1 MKEFFLKIWNAIKTA
16 YQTKAWLKWVSLGVA
31 IAITGGIVLGVVLS
45 NPPAEAPNNNSSSQ
59 SSMQDSSSSEEEI
72 LNYMYKINV
81 QTMDGYG
88 LSGVTVHLYNGDTEV
103 TSLRTN
109 NAGSAIFME
118 NILADLGTY
127 TIKLTDLPAG
137 YKLADESAVYQTAPL
152 KGMSVNIPLMP
163 TGVIMEQAPANKT
176 YKLGDVMYDFSL
188 RLSDGTTT
196 TLSQILEEKDMVF
209 LNFWALRCAP
219 CKQEFPFMNLTYISF
234 YNEEEEIKYSD
245 KIEILALNNEDQ
257 QTNIDS
263 YKNTNSLQFEM
274 LNDYSSGANLSKNF
288 NLAAIPV
295 SAVIDRY
302 GVIASLHTGG
312 LTSIT
317 QFQALFNPF
326 IGEDY
331 SPIIL
336 REDAELPGG
345 DGGEEDIR
353 IKPTVSNPSES
364 DIQTALGNSN
374 FEYFWDKDEYAWP
387 WLVGEENGEKYIYSS
402 NKGIDNSYSI
412 LYATFTANA
421 NTALCFDMKMQ
432 SEVYGVGLDGDFF
445 HVFIDGVP
453 VHSISGLYME
463 WNTFCAYVFKDYEAG
478 EHELAIIYQKDSG
491 TSAGEDV
498 VQLKNIRFESVDT
511 LNGDKNV
518 DSYII
523 RQAATQ
529 KNLDANATTQFKSY
543 VTAVYNEMDGYY
555 HAYSADGPVLY
566 ANVLGSTSF
575 SDYSIYDLAS
585 NGYCVSEGFDLYDDV
600 NTMAWEST
608 YNYTYYGFTPVTQKW
623 KSLLDELVYCTTYTQ
638 KWGGEYHENE
648 WLELCVYY
656 EHFGDTP
663 VHEDPLKGVTYNAA
677 FPIGEGTTKVNVPFE
692 MVPRGFKYKFVP
704 TKSGVYN
711 IYSTSDSDT
720 ICYLAGAEIADIPI
734 SVIYESESKN
744 YLLGEYSSSIFSNDG
759 DFNFHY
765 YFEEGKTYYLQ
776 LCYFSPTETGSY
788 DVTIDFVSETYQYLA
803 PTGTTISF
811 SLSEDGT
818 FYVLDGVNFAYSET
832 DGYYHVKNGDGS
844 LGSIIYLDTARDFW
858 YSDGNWSLTDV
869 AAGSVTNFRLTVDEK
884 DYTEDVQALVAQGA
898 ANTEMEGF
906 VAVDKNIFD
915 LLVTLTQAQYE
926 PVDNDWLLMCYYWKQ
941 LG

>member
-1 MKEFFLKIWNAIKTA
+1 
-16 YQTKAWLKWVSLGVA
+16 
-31 IAITGGIVLGVVLS
+31 
-45 NPPAEAPNNNSSSQ
+45 
-59 SSMQDSSSSEEEI
+59 
-72 LNYMYKINV
+72 
-81 QTMDGYG
+81 
-88 LSGVTVHLYNGDTEV
+88 
-103 TSLRTN
+103 
-109 NAGSAIFME
+109 
-118 NILADLGTY
+118 
-127 TIKLTDLPAG
+127 
-137 YKLADESAVYQTAPL
+137 
-152 KGMSVNIPLMP
+152 
-163 TGVIMEQAPANKT
+163 
-176 YKLGDVMYDFSL
+176 
-188 RLSDGTTT
+188 
-196 TLSQILEEKDMVF
+196 
-209 LNFWALRCAP
+209 
-219 CKQEFPFMNLTYISF
+219 
-234 YNEEEEIKYSD
+234 
-245 KIEILALNNEDQ
+245 
-257 QTNIDS
+257 
-263 YKNTNSLQFEM
+263 
-274 LNDYSSGANLSKNF
+274 
-288 NLAAIPV
+288 
-295 SAVIDRY
+295 
-302 GVIASLHTGG
+302 
-312 LTSIT
+312 
-317 QFQALFNPF
+317 
-326 IGEDY
+326 
-331 SPIIL
+331 
-336 REDAELPGG
+336 
-345 DGGEEDIR
+345 
-353 IKPTVSNPSES
+353 
-364 DIQTALGNSN
+364 
-374 FEYFWDKDEYAWP
+374 
-387 WLVGEENGEKYIYSS
+387 
-402 NKGIDNSYSI
+402 
-412 LYATFTANA
+412 
-421 NTALCFDMKMQ
+421 
-432 SEVYGVGLDGDFF
+432 
-445 HVFIDGVP
+445 
-453 VHSISGLYME
+453 
-463 WNTFCAYVFKDYEAG
+463 
-478 EHELAIIYQKDSG
+478 
-491 TSAGEDV
+491 
-498 VQLKNIRFESVDT
+498 
-511 LNGDKNV
+511 
-518 DSYII
+518 
-523 RQAATQ
+523 
-529 KNLDANATTQFKSY
+529 
-543 VTAVYNEMDGYY
+543 
-555 HAYSADGPVLY
+555 YSADGPVLY

-585 NGYCVSEGFDLYDDV
+585 NGYCMSEGFDLYDDV

-677 FPIGEGTTKVNVPFE
+677 LPIGEGTTKVNVPFE

-711 IYSTSDSDT
+711 VYSTSDSDT
-720 ICYLAGAEIADIPI
+720 ICYLAGETIVDIPI

-884 DYTEDVQALVAQGA
+884 DYTEDVQALVAKGE

-906 VAVDKNIFD
+906 VAVDKDVFD

-926 PVDNDWLLMCYYWKQ
+926 PVDNDWLLMCYYWKK